1 MNNPRVTFKFK
12 VSQNLNE
19 CEYLNLIAIDSP
31 IGVYDLQEIA
41 SSVSYAVEQGNFEK
55 GVEHKIVVE
64 LNPDPTD
71 ISDLIVS
78 IEQLGVEQYE
88 RVSIQTD
95 DDGHTCII
103 PYDLAGQF
111 SNDLDAAIEG
121 DDDAVD
127 RLNFIWEKYRINDP
141 RNEFIYVKTK
151 N

>member
-88 RVSIQTD
+88 RVSVQTH
-95 DDGHTCII
+95 DDGRIYII
-103 PYDLAGQF
+103 PYDLASQF
-111 SNDLDAAIEG
+111 WNDLDAAIEG

-127 RLNFIWEKYRINDP
+127 RFDFIWQKYRINAS
-141 RNEFIYVKTK
+141 RNESIYIKTK